1 LCGGGGDLDPLP
13 PPPQIKKGD
22 VQTPS
27 SHKKSFSMTSR
38 MLINTKTKTNKAY
51 LDLNIQIL
59 MKVIIC
65 QKQYKCIDILY
76 ELENKAQIGND
87 FFD

>member
-1 LCGGGGDLDPLP
+1 
-13 PPPQIKKGD
+13 
-22 VQTPS
+22 
-27 SHKKSFSMTSR
+27 MTSR
-38 MLINTKTKTNKAY
+38 MLMNTKTKTNKAY

-87 FFD
+87 FID